1 MQKLRAVLFKRIGSD
16 AGMSLVE
23 LMVAMVIFAIV
34 SVGILT
40 GMLTILKLTRDSR
53 AVQVASNLAAE
64 EIDLARS
71 AEDLF
76 ALDSKTY
83 PVRTI
88 NGDKFTIKRVAD
100 WVTDPDTVLQ
110 CGAGGAPLRYK
121 AISVTV
127 TWENM
132 SPGNAVQSY
141 TVLNPAERINDPTK
155 GTIIVS
161 VLGVTGAGS
170 SAVSVNA
177 TPATPAGGA
186 TTIPITPTPTD
197 SKGCTYVLK
206 VTPGNYN
213 VTVSKAGFIDA
224 DQDVIGSNLVSVAAG
239 SSVSRSFNY
248 DKASTFP
255 VSYATN
261 APSAKIPT
269 NMDTTFISSYG
280 PVWSAATSSALT
292 RSLSLYPHP
301 SGYEVIAGKFV
312 PVTGTSNCLM
322 VDPEAWAPTVVG
334 STTYAAVRQPA
345 SGAQPGDVAPTAAVP
360 MGIFKIKGDGNASRR
375 YIKAVSE
382 NLSPSCS
389 ETMTYT
395 FGSVLTNSNATDVLL
410 ALPYGNWKLY
420 YGDASSQTT
429 AVAASRITLDTG
441 QRGSIN
447 TTTNVITLDPRV
459 AQ

>member
-1 MQKLRAVLFKRIGSD
+1 VQKLRAVLFKRIGSD

-71 AEDLF
+71 ADDLF

-100 WVTDPDTVLQ
+100 WVTDPNTVLQ

-186 TTIPITPTPTD
+186 TTIPVTPTPTD

-213 VTVSKAGFIDA
+213 LTVTKTGFIDA
-224 DQDVIGSNLVSVAAG
+224 DQNIIGSNLVSVAAG

-280 PVWSAATSSALT
+280 LYYSAASTSALS
-292 RSLSLYPHP
+292 RSLTLYPHP

-312 PVTGTSNCLM
+312 PSTQPSSCPM
-322 VDPEAWAPTVVG
+322 VDPAAWPAVVEG
-334 STTYAAVRQPA
+334 ATTYAAERAPA
-345 SGAQPGDVAPTAAVP
+345 SGAQPGAVAPTASVP
-360 MGIFKIKGDGNASRR
+360 MGIFKVKGDTDSNRR
-375 YIKAVSE
+375 YIKAVSQ
-382 NLSPSCS
+382 NLSPACGT
-389 ETMTYT
+389 TMTYT
-395 FGSVLTNSNATDVLL
+395 FGSVLTNSTSTDVLL

-420 YGDASSQTT
+420 YGSSTAQTT
-429 AVAASRITLDTG
+429 EVGASRITLGTG
-441 QRGSIN
+441 QRGTITSG
-447 TTTNVITLDPRV
+447 TNVLSLDPRV